1 MPSMLNDTYRPAP
14 ARYDAMQY
22 RRVGD
27 SGLLLPAVSLGMWH
41 NFGDDTPLQRQR
53 EIVRAAFDL
62 GITHFDLAN
71 GYGPPM
77 GSAEKNVGRLLAED
91 FGNLR
96 DEIIVSTKAGYDF
109 FPGPYGRGGGSKYL
123 LGSLEHSLTSLR
135 LDYVD
140 IFYSHRFDPNT
151 PLEETARA
159 LDTAVRSGKARY
171 VGVSSYSAERT
182 LEIAALLDDLGT
194 PLAIHQ
200 PSYSL
205 LNRWV
210 EAGSPSLLEVLQDKG
225 IGCIAFSALAQGLLT
240 TKYLDGIPEGSRAT
254 QGKTLRDG
262 MLSQQNLDN
271 VAALNKIAQRRGQ
284 PLSQMALAWVLRQ
297 EQISSVLVGASRP
310 SQLADSVQAIG
321 SPEFS
326 SDDLAEIDEYAVDGD
341 LNIWLASSTA

>member
-1 MPSMLNDTYRPAP
+1 MASRLNDAYTPASTRYDSMAYRP
-14 ARYDAMQY
+14 
-22 RRVGD
+22 VGR

-41 NFGDDTPLQRQR
+41 NFGDDTPLRDQR

-71 GYGPPM
+71 GYGPPT
-77 GSAEKNVGRLLAED
+77 GSAEKNVGRILAED
-91 FGNLR
+91 FAHHR
-96 DEIIVSTKAGYDF
+96 DELVISTKAGYDF
-109 FPGPYGRGGGSKYL
+109 FPGPYGRGGGAKYL

-140 IFYSHRFDPNT
+140 IFYSHRYDPNT

-159 LDTAVRSGKARY
+159 LDSAVRSGKARY
-171 VGVSSYSAERT
+171 AGISSYSAART
-182 LEIAALLDDLGT
+182 VEIAAILRDLGT

-210 EAGSPSLLEVLQDKG
+210 EEGEPSLLEVLEHEG

-240 TKYLDGIPEGSRAT
+240 TKYLNGIPEGSRAT

-262 MLSQQNLDN
+262 MLSDENLRN
-271 VAALNKIAQRRGQ
+271 VASLNEIAERRGQ
-284 PLSQMALAWVLRQ
+284 SLAHMALAWVLRRS
-297 EQISSVLVGASRP
+297 EVSSVLLGASRP
-310 SQLADSVQAIG
+310 SQLADSVGALE
-321 SPEFS
+321 SPEFTAA
-326 SDDLAEIDEYAVDGD
+326 DLDEIDRYAVDGG

>member
-1 MPSMLNDTYRPAP
+1 MHSLLNDAYTGAPTRYDSMDYRP
-14 ARYDAMQY
+14 
-22 RRVGD
+22 VGT

-41 NFGDDTPLQRQR
+41 NFGDDTPIQKQRD
-53 EIVRAAFDL
+53 IVRAAFDL

-77 GSAEKNVGRLLAED
+77 GSAEKNVGRILAED
-91 FGNLR
+91 FSNLR
-96 DEIIVSTKAGYDF
+96 DEIVISTKAGYDF

-123 LGSLEHSLTSLR
+123 LGSLEHSLKSLR

-171 VGVSSYSAERT
+171 AGISSYSAART
-182 LEIAALLDDLGT
+182 VEIAGLLRELGT

-210 EAGSPSLLEVLQDKG
+210 EDGTPSLLDVLAAEG

-240 TKYLDGIPEGSRAT
+240 TKYLNGIPEGSRAT

-262 MLSQQNLDN
+262 MLSDKNLDN
-271 VAALNKIAQRRGQ
+271 VAALNKIAERRGQ
-284 PLSQMALAWVLRQ
+284 PLAQMALAWVLRTPQ
-297 EQISSVLVGASRP
+297 VSSVLVGASRP
-310 SQLADSVQAIG
+310 SQLADSVLALQ
-321 SPEFS
+321 SPEFTA
-326 SDDLAEIDEYAVDGD
+326 DELAEIDEYAVDGE

>member
-1 MPSMLNDTYRPAP
+1 MPSLLNDAYTPSSSRYESMHYRA
-14 ARYDAMQY
+14 
-22 RRVGD
+22 VGA
-27 SGLLLPAVSLGMWH
+27 SGLVLPAVSLGMWH

-53 EIVRAAFDL
+53 EIIRAAFDL

-71 GYGPPM
+71 GYGPPL
-77 GSAEKNVGRLLAED
+77 GSAEKNVGRILHED
-91 FGNLR
+91 FSNLR
-96 DEIIVSTKAGYDF
+96 DEIVVSTKAGYDF
-109 FPGPYGRGGGSKYL
+109 FPGPYGRGGGAKYL
-123 LGSLEHSLTSLR
+123 LGSLDHSLRSLR

-159 LDTAVRSGKARY
+159 LDAAVRSGRARY
-171 VGVSSYSAERT
+171 VGISSYSAART
-182 LEIAALLDDLGT
+182 VEMAALLRDLGT

-210 EAGSPSLLEVLQDKG
+210 EDGEPSLLDVLDAQG

-240 TKYLDGIPEGSRAT
+240 TKYLDGIPDGSRAT
-254 QGKTLRDG
+254 QGKTMREG
-262 MLSQQNLDN
+262 MLSQENLDN
-271 VAALNKIAQRRGQ
+271 VTALNKIAERRGQ
-284 PLSQMALAWVLRQ
+284 PLAQMALAWVLRRS
-297 EQISSVLVGASRP
+297 QISSVLIGASRP
-310 SQLADSVQAIG
+310 DQLADSVLALQ

-326 SDDLAEIDEYAVDGD
+326 DSDLAEIDEYAVDGG

>member
-1 MPSMLNDTYRPAP
+1 MHSRLNDAYTPAPTRYDSMDYRP
-14 ARYDAMQY
+14 
-22 RRVGD
+22 VGT

-41 NFGDDTPLQRQR
+41 NFGDDTPIQKQRD
-53 EIVRAAFDL
+53 IVRAAFDL

-77 GSAEKNVGRLLAED
+77 GSAEKNVGRILAED
-91 FGNLR
+91 FSNLR
-96 DEIIVSTKAGYDF
+96 DEIVVSTKAGYDF

-123 LGSLEHSLTSLR
+123 LGSLEHSLKSLR

-140 IFYSHRFDPNT
+140 IFYSHRYDPNT
-151 PLEETARA
+151 PMEETARA

-171 VGVSSYSAERT
+171 AGISSYSAART
-182 LEIAALLDDLGT
+182 VEMAGLLRELGT

-210 EAGSPSLLEVLQDKG
+210 EDGEPSLLDVLAAEG

-240 TKYLDGIPEGSRAT
+240 TKYLNGIPEGSRAT

-262 MLSQQNLDN
+262 MLSEKNLHN
-271 VAALNKIAQRRGQ
+271 VAALNKIAERRGQ
-284 PLSQMALAWVLRQ
+284 PLAQMALAWVLRSAQ
-297 EQISSVLVGASRP
+297 VSSVLVGASRP
-310 SQLADSVQAIG
+310 SQLADSVLALT

-326 SDDLAEIDEYAVDGD
+326 ADDLAEIDQYAVDGE

>member
-1 MPSMLNDTYRPAP
+1 MHSLLNDAYTPAPTRYDSMDYRP
-14 ARYDAMQY
+14 
-22 RRVGD
+22 VGT

-41 NFGDDTPLQRQR
+41 NFGDDTPIQKQRD
-53 EIVRAAFDL
+53 IVRAAFDL

-77 GSAEKNVGRLLAED
+77 GSAEKNVGRILAED
-91 FGNLR
+91 FSNLR
-96 DEIIVSTKAGYDF
+96 DEIVISTKAGYDF

-123 LGSLEHSLTSLR
+123 LGSLEHSLKSLR

-171 VGVSSYSAERT
+171 AGISSYSAART
-182 LEIAALLDDLGT
+182 VEIAGLLRELGT

-210 EAGSPSLLEVLQDKG
+210 EDGTPSLLDVLAAEG

-240 TKYLDGIPEGSRAT
+240 TKYLNGIPEGSRAT

-262 MLSQQNLDN
+262 MLSDKNLEN
-271 VAALNKIAQRRGQ
+271 VAALNKIAERRGQ
-284 PLSQMALAWVLRQ
+284 PLAQMALAWVLRTPQ
-297 EQISSVLVGASRP
+297 VSSVLVGASRP
-310 SQLADSVQAIG
+310 SQLADSVLALQ
-321 SPEFS
+321 SPEFTANE
-326 SDDLAEIDEYAVDGD
+326 LAEIDEYAVDGE

>member
-1 MPSMLNDTYRPAP
+1 MPSLLKDAYSPAP
-14 ARYDAMQY
+14 TRYDSMQY
-22 RRVGD
+22 RQVGR

-53 EIVRAAFDL
+53 DMVRAAFDL

-77 GSAEKNVGRLLAED
+77 GSAEKNVGRILAED
-91 FGNLR
+91 FANLR
-96 DEIIVSTKAGYDF
+96 DEIVVSTKAGYDF
-109 FPGPYGRGGGSKYL
+109 FPGPYGRGGGAKYL

-182 LEIAALLDDLGT
+182 LEIAALLEDLGT

-210 EAGSPSLLEVLQDKG
+210 ETGAPSLLDVLRDKG

-254 QGKTLRDG
+254 QGKTLREG

-271 VAALNKIAQRRGQ
+271 VAALNRIAQRRGQ
-284 PLSQMALAWVLRQ
+284 PLAQMALAWVLRQ
-297 EQISSVLVGASRP
+297 ESVTSVLVGASRP
-310 SQLADSVQAIG
+310 GQLADSVQAID
-321 SPEFS
+321 SPPFT
-326 SDDLAEIDEYAVDGD
+326 DADLAEIDEYAVDGN
-341 LNIWLASSTA
+341 LNIWLASSNA

>member
-1 MPSMLNDTYRPAP
+1 MPSLLDDAYTPKSSRYESMHYRA
-14 ARYDAMQY
+14 
-22 RRVGD
+22 VGA
-27 SGLLLPAVSLGMWH
+27 SGLVLPAVSLGMWH

-53 EIVRAAFDL
+53 EIIRAAFDL

-71 GYGPPM
+71 GYGPPL
-77 GSAEKNVGRLLAED
+77 GSAEKNVGRILHED
-91 FGNLR
+91 FSNLR
-96 DEIIVSTKAGYDF
+96 DEIVVSTKAGYDF
-109 FPGPYGRGGGSKYL
+109 FPGPYGRGGGAKYL
-123 LGSLEHSLTSLR
+123 LGSLDHSLRSLR

-159 LDTAVRSGKARY
+159 LDAAVRSGRARY
-171 VGVSSYSAERT
+171 VGISSYSAART
-182 LEIAALLDDLGT
+182 VEMASLLRDLGT

-210 EAGSPSLLEVLQDKG
+210 EDGEPSLLEVLDAQG

-240 TKYLDGIPEGSRAT
+240 TKYLDGIPDGSRAT
-254 QGKTLRDG
+254 QGKTMREG
-262 MLSQQNLDN
+262 MLSQENLDN
-271 VAALNKIAQRRGQ
+271 VTALNKIAERRGQ
-284 PLSQMALAWVLRQ
+284 PLAQMALAWVLRRS
-297 EQISSVLVGASRP
+297 QISSVLIGVSRP
-310 SQLADSVQAIG
+310 DQLADSVLALQ

-326 SDDLAEIDEYAVDGD
+326 DSDLAEIDEYAVDGG

>member
-1 MPSMLNDTYRPAP
+1 MHSLLNDAYTPAPTRYDSMDYRP
-14 ARYDAMQY
+14 
-22 RRVGD
+22 VGT

-41 NFGDDTPLQRQR
+41 NFGDDTPIQKQRD
-53 EIVRAAFDL
+53 IVRAAFDL

-77 GSAEKNVGRLLAED
+77 GSAEKNVGRILAED
-91 FGNLR
+91 FSNLR
-96 DEIIVSTKAGYDF
+96 DEIVISTKAGYDF

-123 LGSLEHSLTSLR
+123 LGSLEHSLKSLR

-171 VGVSSYSAERT
+171 AGISSYSAART
-182 LEIAALLDDLGT
+182 VEIAGLLRELGT

-210 EAGSPSLLEVLQDKG
+210 EDGTPSLLDVLAAEG

-240 TKYLDGIPEGSRAT
+240 TKYLNGIPEGSRAT

-262 MLSQQNLDN
+262 MLSDKNLEN
-271 VAALNKIAQRRGQ
+271 VAALNKIAERRGQ
-284 PLSQMALAWVLRQ
+284 PLAQMALAWVLRTPQ
-297 EQISSVLVGASRP
+297 VSSVLVGASRP
-310 SQLADSVQAIG
+310 SQLADSVLALQR
-321 SPEFS
+321 PEFTA
-326 SDDLAEIDEYAVDGD
+326 DELAEIDEYAVDGEV
-341 LNIWLASSTA
+341 NIWLASSTA

>member
-1 MPSMLNDTYRPAP
+1 MHSLLNDAYTPAPTRYDSMDYRP
-14 ARYDAMQY
+14 
-22 RRVGD
+22 VGT

-41 NFGDDTPLQRQR
+41 NFGDDTPIQKQRD
-53 EIVRAAFDL
+53 IVRAAFDL
-62 GITHFDLAN
+62 GLTHFDLAN

-77 GSAEKNVGRLLAED
+77 GSAEKNVGRILAED
-91 FGNLR
+91 FSNLR
-96 DEIIVSTKAGYDF
+96 DEIVISTKAGYDF

-123 LGSLEHSLTSLR
+123 LGSLEHSLKSLR

-171 VGVSSYSAERT
+171 AGISSYSAART
-182 LEIAALLDDLGT
+182 VEIAGLLRELGT

-210 EAGSPSLLEVLQDKG
+210 EDGTPSLLDVLAAEG

-240 TKYLDGIPEGSRAT
+240 TKYLNGIPEGSRAT

-262 MLSQQNLDN
+262 MLSDKNLEN
-271 VAALNKIAQRRGQ
+271 VAALNKIAERRGQ
-284 PLSQMALAWVLRQ
+284 PLAQMALAWVLRTPQ
-297 EQISSVLVGASRP
+297 VSSVLVGASRP
-310 SQLADSVQAIG
+310 SQLADSVLALQ
-321 SPEFS
+321 SPEFTA
-326 SDDLAEIDEYAVDGD
+326 DELAEIDEYAVDGE

>member
-1 MPSMLNDTYRPAP
+1 MPSLLNDVYRPETT
-14 ARYDAMQY
+14 RYDSMQY
-22 RRVGD
+22 RPVGT
-27 SGLLLPAVSLGMWH
+27 SGLLLPALSLGMWH
-41 NFGDDTPLQRQR
+41 NFGDDTPIQKQRD
-53 EIVRAAFDL
+53 IVRAAFDL

-77 GSAEKNVGRLLAED
+77 GSAEKNVGRILEED
-91 FGNLR
+91 FANLR
-96 DEIIVSTKAGYDF
+96 DEIVVSTKAGYDF

-123 LGSLEHSLTSLR
+123 LGSLEHSLRSLR

-159 LDTAVRSGKARY
+159 LDAAVRSGKARY
-171 VGVSSYSAERT
+171 AGISSYSAART
-182 LEIAALLDDLGT
+182 AEMAELLRDLGT

-210 EAGSPSLLEVLQDKG
+210 EDGEPALLDVLEAQG

-240 TKYLDGIPEGSRAT
+240 AKYLDGIPEGSRAT

-262 MLSQQNLDN
+262 MLSDKNLRN
-271 VAALNKIAQRRGQ
+271 VAALNKIAERRGQ
-284 PLSQMALAWVLRQ
+284 SLAQMALAWVLRKSP
-297 EQISSVLVGASRP
+297 ISSVLVGASRP
-310 SQLADSVQAIG
+310 GQLSDSVLALQ
-321 SPEFS
+321 SPEFTR
-326 SDDLAEIDEYAVDGD
+326 DDLAEIDTYAVDGE

>member
-1 MPSMLNDTYRPAP
+1 MHSLLNDAYTPAPTRYDSMDYRP
-14 ARYDAMQY
+14 
-22 RRVGD
+22 VGT

-41 NFGDDTPLQRQR
+41 NFGDDTPIQKQRD
-53 EIVRAAFDL
+53 IVRAAFDL

-77 GSAEKNVGRLLAED
+77 GSAEKNVGRILAED
-91 FGNLR
+91 FSNLR
-96 DEIIVSTKAGYDF
+96 DEIVISTKAGYDF

-123 LGSLEHSLTSLR
+123 LGSLEHSLKSLR

-171 VGVSSYSAERT
+171 AGISSYSAART
-182 LEIAALLDDLGT
+182 VEIAGLLRELGT

-210 EAGSPSLLEVLQDKG
+210 EDGTPSLLDVLAAEG

-240 TKYLDGIPEGSRAT
+240 TKYLNGIPEGSRAT

-262 MLSQQNLDN
+262 MLSDKNLDN
-271 VAALNKIAQRRGQ
+271 VAALNKIAERRGQ
-284 PLSQMALAWVLRQ
+284 PLAQMALAWVLRTPQ
-297 EQISSVLVGASRP
+297 VSSVLVGASRP
-310 SQLADSVQAIG
+310 SQLADSVLALQ
-321 SPEFS
+321 SPEFTA
-326 SDDLAEIDEYAVDGD
+326 DELAEIDEYAVDGE

>member
-1 MPSMLNDTYRPAP
+1 MHSLLNDAYTPAPTRYDSMDYRP
-14 ARYDAMQY
+14 
-22 RRVGD
+22 VGT

-41 NFGDDTPLQRQR
+41 NFGDDTPIQKQRD
-53 EIVRAAFDL
+53 IIRAAFDL

-77 GSAEKNVGRLLAED
+77 GSAEKNVGRILAED
-91 FGNLR
+91 FANLR
-96 DEIIVSTKAGYDF
+96 DEIVISTKAGYDF

-123 LGSLEHSLTSLR
+123 LGSLEHSLKSLR

-171 VGVSSYSAERT
+171 AGISSYSAART
-182 LEIAALLDDLGT
+182 VEMAGLLRELGT

-210 EAGSPSLLEVLQDKG
+210 EDGEPSLLEVLATEG
-225 IGCIAFSALAQGLLT
+225 VGCIAFSALAQGLLT
-240 TKYLDGIPEGSRAT
+240 TKYLDGVPEGSRAT

-262 MLSQQNLDN
+262 MLSEKNLQN
-271 VAALNKIAQRRGQ
+271 VAALNEIAKRRGQ
-284 PLSQMALAWVLRQ
+284 PLAQMALAWVLRTPQ
-297 EQISSVLVGASRP
+297 VSSVLVGASRP
-310 SQLADSVQAIG
+310 SQLADSVLALQ
-321 SPEFS
+321 SPDFTADE
-326 SDDLAEIDEYAVDGD
+326 LAAIDEYAVDGE

>member
-1 MPSMLNDTYRPAP
+1 MPSMLNDVYLPASG
-14 ARYDAMQY
+14 RYDAMQY
-22 RRVGD
+22 RRVGK

-53 EIVRAAFDL
+53 EMVRAAFDL

-91 FGNLR
+91 FANLR
-96 DEIIVSTKAGYDF
+96 DEIVISTKAGYDF
-109 FPGPYGRGGGSKYL
+109 FPGPYGRGGGAKYL
-123 LGSLEHSLTSLR
+123 LGSLDHSLTSLR

-140 IFYSHRFDPNT
+140 IFYSHRYDPDT
-151 PLEETARA
+151 PLEETAQA
-159 LDTAVRSGKARY
+159 LDAAVRSGKARY

-182 LEIAALLDDLGT
+182 VEIASLLDDLGT

-210 EAGSPSLLEVLQDKG
+210 ESGDPSLLKVLADRG

-240 TKYLDGIPEGSRAT
+240 TKYLGGIPAGSRAT
-254 QGKTLRDG
+254 QGKTLREG
-262 MLSQQNLDN
+262 MLSQKNLDN
-271 VAALNKIAQRRGQ
+271 VAALDKIAQRRGQ
-284 PLSQMALAWVLRQ
+284 PLSHLALAWVLRQ
-297 EQISSVLVGASRP
+297 EAVSSVLIGASRP
-310 SQLADSVQAIG
+310 GQLADNVQAIH
-321 SPEFS
+321 SPPFS
-326 SDDLAEIDEYAVDGD
+326 SEDLAEIDRHAIDGD
-341 LNIWLASSTA
+341 LNIWLASSNA

>member
-1 MPSMLNDTYRPAP
+1 MPSLLNDAYTPAPDRYDTMDYRP
-14 ARYDAMQY
+14 
-22 RRVGD
+22 VGK

-41 NFGDDTPLQRQR
+41 NFGDDTPIQKQRD
-53 EIVRAAFDL
+53 IVRAAFDL

-77 GSAEKNVGRLLAED
+77 GSAEKNVGRILAED
-91 FGNLR
+91 FANLR
-96 DEIIVSTKAGYDF
+96 DEIVVSTKAGYDF
-109 FPGPYGRGGGSKYL
+109 FPGPYGRGGGAKYL

-171 VGVSSYSAERT
+171 AGISSYSAART
-182 LEIAALLDDLGT
+182 VEMAGLLRDLGT

-210 EAGSPSLLEVLQDKG
+210 ENGEPSLLDVLADEG
-225 IGCIAFSALAQGLLT
+225 VGCIAFSALAQGLLT
-240 TKYLDGIPEGSRAT
+240 TKYLNGVPEGSRAT

-262 MLSQQNLDN
+262 MLSDKNLHN
-271 VAALNKIAQRRGQ
+271 VAALNKIAERRGQ
-284 PLSQMALAWVLRQ
+284 PLAQMALAWVLRNT
-297 EQISSVLVGASRP
+297 QISSVLVGASRP
-310 SQLADSVQAIG
+310 SQLADSVLALQ
-321 SPEFS
+321 SPEFTT
-326 SDDLAEIDEYAVDGD
+326 DELAEIDQFAVDGE

>member
-1 MPSMLNDTYRPAP
+1 MPSLLNDAYTPAPTRYDTMDYRP
-14 ARYDAMQY
+14 
-22 RRVGD
+22 VGR

-41 NFGDDTPLQRQR
+41 NFGDDTPIQNQRD
-53 EIVRAAFDL
+53 IVRAAFDL

-71 GYGPPM
+71 GYGPPL
-77 GSAEKNVGRLLAED
+77 GSAEKNVGRILSED
-91 FGNLR
+91 FAGLR
-96 DEIIVSTKAGYDF
+96 DEIVVSTKAGYDF
-109 FPGPYGRGGGSKYL
+109 FPGPYGRGGGAKYL

-140 IFYSHRFDPNT
+140 IFYSHRYDPNT

-171 VGVSSYSAERT
+171 AGISSYSAART
-182 LEIAALLDDLGT
+182 VEMARLLKELGT

-210 EAGSPSLLEVLQDKG
+210 EDGEPSLLDVLSDEG
-225 IGCIAFSALAQGLLT
+225 VGCIAFSALAQGLLT
-240 TKYLDGIPEGSRAT
+240 TKYLNGVPEGSRAT

-262 MLSQQNLDN
+262 MLSKKNLQN
-271 VAALNKIAQRRGQ
+271 VSALNMIAERRGQ
-284 PLSQMALAWVLRQ
+284 PLAQMALAWVLRTPH
-297 EQISSVLVGASRP
+297 ISSVLVGASRP
-310 SQLADSVQAIG
+310 SQLADSVLALRG
-321 SPEFS
+321 PEFT
-326 SDDLAEIDEYAVDGD
+326 DDELAEIDQFAVDGE

>member
-1 MPSMLNDTYRPAP
+1 MPSLLRDAYTPASTRYDSMAYRP
-14 ARYDAMQY
+14 
-22 RRVGD
+22 VGT

-41 NFGDDTPLQRQR
+41 NFGDDTPLQKQRQIIR
-53 EIVRAAFDL
+53 SAFDL

-77 GSAEKNVGRLLAED
+77 GSAEKNVGRILAED
-91 FGNLR
+91 FATLR
-96 DEIIVSTKAGYDF
+96 DEIVVSTKAGYDF
-109 FPGPYGRGGGSKYL
+109 FPGPYGRGGGAKYL
-123 LGSLEHSLTSLR
+123 LGSLDHSLTSLR

-171 VGVSSYSAERT
+171 AGISSYSAERT
-182 LEIAALLDDLGT
+182 VEMAALLRDLGT

-210 EAGSPSLLEVLQDKG
+210 EHGVPSLLDVLDAEG

-262 MLSQQNLDN
+262 MLSEENLGN
-271 VAALNKIAQRRGQ
+271 VAALNGIAERRGQ
-284 PLSQMALAWVLRQ
+284 SLAHMALAWVLRRRQ
-297 EQISSVLVGASRP
+297 VSSVLVGASRP
-310 SQLADSVQAIG
+310 SQVADSVAALD
-321 SPEFS
+321 SPPFS
-326 SDDLAEIDEYAVDGD
+326 DQDLADIDEYAVDGG

>member
-1 MPSMLNDTYRPAP
+1 MHSLLNDAYTPAPTRYDSMDYRP
-14 ARYDAMQY
+14 
-22 RRVGD
+22 VGT

-41 NFGDDTPLQRQR
+41 NFGDDTPIQKQRD
-53 EIVRAAFDL
+53 IVRAAFDL

-77 GSAEKNVGRLLAED
+77 GSAEKNVGRILAED
-91 FGNLR
+91 FSNLR
-96 DEIIVSTKAGYDF
+96 DEIVISTKAGYDF

-123 LGSLEHSLTSLR
+123 LGSLEHSLKSLR

-171 VGVSSYSAERT
+171 AGISSYSAART
-182 LEIAALLDDLGT
+182 VEIAGLLRELGT

-210 EAGSPSLLEVLQDKG
+210 EDGTPSLLDVLAAEG

-240 TKYLDGIPEGSRAT
+240 TKYLNGIPEGSRAT

-262 MLSQQNLDN
+262 MLSDKNLEN
-271 VAALNKIAQRRGQ
+271 VAALNKIAERRGQ
-284 PLSQMALAWVLRQ
+284 PLAQMALAWVLRTPQ
-297 EQISSVLVGASRP
+297 VSSVLVGASRP
-310 SQLADSVQAIG
+310 SQLADSVLALQ
-321 SPEFS
+321 SPEFTA
-326 SDDLAEIDEYAVDGD
+326 DELAEIDEYAVDGE

>member
-1 MPSMLNDTYRPAP
+1 MHSLLNDAYTPAPTRYDSMDYRP
-14 ARYDAMQY
+14 
-22 RRVGD
+22 VGT

-41 NFGDDTPLQRQR
+41 NFGDDTPIQKQRD
-53 EIVRAAFDL
+53 IVRAAFDL

-77 GSAEKNVGRLLAED
+77 GSAEKNVGRILAED
-91 FGNLR
+91 FSNLR
-96 DEIIVSTKAGYDF
+96 DEIVISTKAGYDF

-123 LGSLEHSLTSLR
+123 LGSLEHSLKSLR

-171 VGVSSYSAERT
+171 AGISSYSAART
-182 LEIAALLDDLGT
+182 VEIAGLLRELGT

-210 EAGSPSLLEVLQDKG
+210 EDGTPSLLDVLAAEG

-240 TKYLDGIPEGSRAT
+240 TKYLNGIPEGSRAT

-262 MLSQQNLDN
+262 MLSDKNLEN
-271 VAALNKIAQRRGQ
+271 VAALNKIAERRGQ
-284 PLSQMALAWVLRQ
+284 PLAQMALAWVLRTPQ
-297 EQISSVLVGASRP
+297 VSSVLVGASRP
-310 SQLADSVQAIG
+310 SQLADSVLALQR
-321 SPEFS
+321 PEFTA
-326 SDDLAEIDEYAVDGD
+326 DELAEIDEYAVDGE